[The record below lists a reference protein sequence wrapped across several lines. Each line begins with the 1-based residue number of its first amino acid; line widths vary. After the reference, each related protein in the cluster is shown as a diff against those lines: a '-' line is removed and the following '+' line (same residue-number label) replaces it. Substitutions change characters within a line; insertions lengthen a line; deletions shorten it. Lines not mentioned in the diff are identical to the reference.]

1 MKRSVIRDIII
12 FAMLGTIMFISKLIM
27 EFLPNIHAVAM
38 FIAVFTLVY
47 RWRALIPIYVYVFLV
62 GLVNG
67 FNLWWY
73 PYIYI
78 WTILWGVTMLL
89 PQNMTRKVAVVVYP
103 VVCALHGF
111 AYGTLYAPAQAL
123 FFGLNFEQTV
133 AWIVAGLGFDVIHGV
148 SNFAVGFLILPFSE
162 LLHKLSRGRG
172 FSNR

>member
-78 WTILWGVTMLL
+78 WTILWALIMLIPKGL
-89 PQNMTRKVAVVVYP
+89 SIKKKAVISAIC
-103 VVCALHGF
+103 CALHGI
-111 AYGTLYAPAQAL
+111 AYGTLYAPFQAL
-123 FFGLNFEQTV
+123 AFGLNFEGMI
-133 AWIVAGLGFDVIHGV
+133 AWIVAGFPFDIVHMCGNIAMSVLIVPLYNVI
-148 SNFAVGFLILPFSE
+148 N
-162 LLHKLSRGRG
+162 KLENKR
-172 FSNR
+172 NI